1 MQPNTQATTYLHNI
15 HIPVRIDAA
24 TFRQFA
30 LFDTF
35 VRGKRWRGPALF
47 AALLSASACICFAMH
62 ARRGA
67 VLLGCVLLLV
77 GLGLPAAW
85 LASYLLSLRAQ
96 ARRMHLATPQHAY
109 TLLVRDSGVEI
120 SSVQGKGKT
129 TLAWGQVYA
138 AYRRKACTYLYADA
152 AHAYLLPHSQIEGGE
167 AGLWAMLAAH
177 LPAEKCFDMR
187 R

>member
-1 MQPNTQATTYLHNI
+1 MQPNEPIYLHTI

-24 TFRQFA
+24 TFRRFA

-35 VRGKRWRGPALF
+35 TRGKRWRGPAVF
-47 AALLSASACICFAMH
+47 ATILSVSACVCFALH

-67 VLLGCVLLLV
+67 VLLGAVLLAV
-77 GLGLPAAW
+77 GLGLPVAW

-96 ARRMHLATPQHAY
+96 AKRMHLSTPQHAY
-109 TLLVRDSGVEI
+109 TLLVRDGGIEI
-120 SSVQGKGKT
+120 TSVQGKGKT

-138 AYRRKACTYLYADA
+138 VYRRRDCTYLYADA
-152 AHAYLLPHSQIEGGE
+152 SHAYLLPHSQIEGGE
-167 AGLWAMLAAH
+167 AGLWALLQAH
-177 LPAEKCFDMR
+177 LPAEKCLDAR